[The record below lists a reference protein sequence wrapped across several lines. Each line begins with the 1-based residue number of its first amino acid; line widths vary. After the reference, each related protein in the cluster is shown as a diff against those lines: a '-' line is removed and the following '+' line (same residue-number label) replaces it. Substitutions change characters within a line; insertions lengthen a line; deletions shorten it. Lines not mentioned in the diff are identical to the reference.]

1 MPVETEIDSVN
12 SAIYDGDIARLEKL
26 QRGGADLGYIYP
38 GDNWNYL
45 SGMLSASA
53 KHLSVEMIQFLI
65 DAGNDVNLVDQ
76 YGNTSVMYAVRAKRA
91 DILEVLLKAGGL
103 VNYFNIDEQSPLVL
117 AVETI
122 DTEYLCAKVLLKHGA
137 DPELE
142 SETGITAKKVVE
154 QFMSLQVANQAL
166 RQVYEEFF
174 V

>member
-1 MPVETEIDSVN
+1 MSDATLAVQE
-12 SAIYDGDIARLEKL
+12 AIFDGDIEKL
-26 QRGGADLGYIYP
+26 RAAVKAGGDLDYVSKGV
-38 GDNWNYL
+38 NWNHL
-45 SGMLSASA
+45 TGMLVSSA
-53 KHLSVEMIQFLI
+53 KHLTVEMIQFLI

-76 YGNTSVMYAVRAKRA
+76 FGNTSVMYAVRAKRA